1 VLGAIVAEVARE
13 ARLEAAMLA
22 SLRAR
27 TVARYAAESGI
38 LAATVRIEA
47 MLDSAHGSTELIA
60 MFRELNA
67 GLPSLSDV
75 ELGTARFRVAAVDLN
90 ARLDL
95 NRADAA
101 TLRGLFGQFATE
113 NRADAVVAAL
123 KQSPVRRL
131 SELTLLPGVDDS
143 LALAVAPY
151 VTVWSDGFVNINSA
165 PEPVL
170 AALPVVGRAGARS
183 LILRRQAGD
192 VLTSIDVVRPGARPD
207 LMTPGDVMAASGV
220 PGALV
225 SMMPSRLMLVSR
237 GWQEGH
243 PLTHEIQVVYA
254 VVGQR
259 LVVQARQE
267 RDL

>member
-1 VLGAIVAEVARE
+1 
-13 ARLEAAMLA
+13 
-22 SLRAR
+22 
-27 TVARYAAESGI
+27 
-38 LAATVRIEA
+38 
-47 MLDSAHGSTELIA
+47 
-60 MFRELNA
+60 
-67 GLPSLSDV
+67 
-75 ELGTARFRVAAVDLN
+75 
-90 ARLDL
+90 L

-243 PLTHEIQVVYA
+243 PLTHEIKVDYA

-267 RDL
+267 RDLCAHLTSSSRCPRPRLPHPVGRRVPTWRDRSPTGCARPGSYRCRGAPRGRAAAPCGGRDPASSGESVRASASPAAPQVPARWW